1 MCKGQW
7 PGTAIGGD
15 WRNKTEHCRI
25 WFRLYELLEQEM
37 LLAGEH
43 PLSTVPHRNAVETA
57 LVEAWSVGK
66 NIGISQALREIG
78 SC

>member
-57 LVEAWSVGK
+57 LVEAGLWGK
-66 NIGISQALREIG
+66 TSAYRRHLER
-78 SC
+78 